1 MAEAGF
7 WARLGAWLAGPYIE
21 QRVAEATVGD
31 SIDPDDDQYRRLTGD
46 ARDLNPVQL
55 EKAQRI
61 AMYLWRQNPMAHRL
75 TEMLADFVIGDG
87 LSIEAADEDVQEV
100 VDEFWNDPQMG
111 LSNRHRDLV
120 RDQSIYGELA
130 FRTFRNE
137 TSGRVALG
145 ILSSDR
151 IEDVQPDSENALVD
165 KQVMVKDPKGG
176 PAIPLAVVKPKP
188 DSPLDKPEYEGEA
201 FYFGVNRL
209 TGQHRGTPDLL
220 AVADFVDGYDQLLFN
235 SLERSSL
242 INSFIWDVTLVG
254 GTDPQVQAWAATHSA
269 SPPPGTVR
277 IHNDKE
283 VWKAETPNLG
293 NVDTLAL
300 GRSVKNMALGGLG
313 APEAWFAEGDSANRA
328 TLAEQS
334 DPTYKMV
341 TRRQADVCQM
351 FKTILDYVVAQAVES
366 GRLKTSV
373 DRTLTV
379 SLPEPSSKDTAKTAA
394 TMAQVAQALTAAKD
408 AKWISTASARKVF
421 LMVTGQLGLDI
432 DPTAEEELIEE
443 EAEEEEAEQA
453 EQVVPGEQFT
463 PGEEPIEPGEEPE
476 GPPQNGNGRMPP
488 QRQMQVVGRGQAQQ
502 G

>member
-1 MAEAGF
+1 MADQGF
-7 WARLGAWLAGPYIE
+7 LARLGAWLAGPYIE
-21 QRVAEATVGD
+21 QRIAEGTGGVGD
-31 SIDPDDDQYRRLTGD
+31 SIDSDEDQYSRLTGGS
-46 ARDLNPVQL
+46 RDLNPVQL
-55 EKAQRI
+55 ERAQRI
-61 AMYLWRQNPMAHRL
+61 SMYLWRQNPMAHRL

-87 LSIEAADEDVQEV
+87 INIEAKDENVQTV
-100 VDEFWNDPQMG
+100 LDEFWNDPQMG
-111 LSNRHRDLV
+111 LANRHRDLV

-130 FRTFRNE
+130 FRIFTNKA
-137 TSGRVALG
+137 SGRMALG
-145 ILSSDR
+145 IVTSDR
-151 IEDVQPDSENALVD
+151 IVDVVPDPENALLD
-165 KQVMVKDPKGG
+165 KSLLLKNPEGGDPIKV
-176 PAIPLAVVKPKP
+176 AISMPKP
-188 DSPLDKPEYEGEA
+188 DSPIDRPEFEGDA
-201 FYFGVNRL
+201 FYFGINRL

-254 GTDPQVQAWAATHSA
+254 GTEPQVAKWAQDHPATPA
-269 SPPPGTVR
+269 PGTVR
-277 IHNDKE
+277 VHNDKE
-283 VWKAETPNLG
+283 VWKPETPSLG
-293 NVDTLAL
+293 NVDTMAL

-334 DPTYKMV
+334 DPTYRMV

-351 FKTILDYVVAQAVES
+351 FKVILGVVVAMAIES

-373 DRTLTV
+373 DRTFTV
-379 SLPEPSSKDTAKTAA
+379 SLPEPSAKDSAKTAA

-408 AKWISTASARKVF
+408 AKWISTDSARKVF

-453 EQVVPGEQFT
+453 VVPGEQFT

-476 GPPQNGNGRMPP
+476 EGQNGNGRMPP
-488 QRQMQVVGRGQAQQ
+488 QEQMQVVGRGQAQPR
-502 G
+502 